1 MILLSS
7 ILLVAVPTKAVPI
20 IADVEP
26 VDWQSGLAGKVLMPK
41 FDPSELAEA
50 ARTAAIM
57 NGPDP
62 PAVGTRVW
70 DWYLRSLGRA
80 VYGPTTNYAYMTLYA
95 ISGNVE
101 VWVAGNPALNDYR
114 LLKFLDGDPRNDDP
128 RDWNVTEAMCQF
140 IADEFNNVI
149 YPTDTNYFGVPNG
162 RDGTNNYW
170 QYVYGPGGIP
180 GSPWPERYEWIP
192 TDNPQRVIIKIF
204 NIVDDAFYDSTYPGY
219 VVGFFQGAYDS
230 PDYYDRNMIQ
240 MDNWN
245 YSQRLGPMGYS
256 WYPGRTV
263 TRPYVYESTVAHEYQ
278 HLIHADYNPGDPSFM
293 NEGCSMYAELLCNY
307 GIDVRYLNYYFY
319 APDNSLTEWGDL
331 GGYDILADYGESA
344 LWAIYLSDH
353 YGGADTIRSFV
364 QNGIPGIAGVDNVL
378 AQYGYKKRFDE
389 VFHDW
394 RLANLIRAQCGP
406 YSYKSLDLND
416 PAVIPVRTYDVTG
429 LPVPVT
435 TGTSFGNT
443 FTIAGYDTEVAT
455 VGTYGTDYIA
465 FQDWKKPGFI
475 YFDGNDRA
483 PLPDPY
489 LWTLTDDGWY
499 SGTGVDSADEFIAG
513 DVTVN
518 TGDQLT
524 LVTAWGL
531 EPGWDFG
538 FVQVSTNGGETW
550 TSLENEYT
558 TYDHDP
564 QARATIVAN
573 LPGFTYYNPDWASIN
588 VPPLPTDY
596 TTMTFD
602 LSAYAGQTVKIGFHY
617 MTDDLTTYEGWWINS
632 ASVSGTELSLAP
644 FVYYPKVKFQ
654 VTVVSAFVICGK
666 TFYLPYD
673 MCLTKDTNK
682 GMGLGFAKKPSYV
695 VLVVSPI
702 MTQGKTDYQF
712 QVTTKP
718 LWKFC

>member
-1 MILLSS
+1 MILLGS
-7 ILLVAVPTKAVPI
+7 ILLVAVPTKAESTF
-20 IADVEP
+20 ADVEP
-26 VDWQSGLAGKVLMPK
+26 VDWQSGLAGNVLMPK
-41 FDPSELAEA
+41 LDPSEAAEA
-50 ARTAAIM
+50 ARAAAIM

-62 PAVGTRVW
+62 PTVGTTVW
-70 DWYLRSLGRA
+70 DWYLRTLGRE

-101 VWVAGNPALNDYR
+101 VWVAGNPAADDYR
-114 LLKFLDGDPRNDDP
+114 LLKFLDGDPRNNDP

-162 RDGTNNYW
+162 RDGTNNYF
-170 QYVYGPGGIP
+170 QYA
-180 GSPWPERYEWIP
+180 WPQWPYRWNWIP
-192 TDNPQRVIIKIF
+192 TDDPQRVIIKIF
-204 NIVDDAFYDSTYPGY
+204 NIVDDAFYDSTYPSY

-240 MDNWN
+240 MDNWA
-245 YSQRLGPMGYS
+245 YWQRLGEMGHI
-256 WYPGRTV
+256 WYPDTPNKNV

-307 GIDVRYLNYYFY
+307 GIDPNYLNYYFY
-319 APDNSLTEWGDL
+319 TPDNSLTEWGDL

-353 YGGADTIRSFV
+353 YGGANTIRSFV
-364 QNGIPGIAGVDNVL
+364 QNGIPGIDGVNNVL
-378 AQYGYKKRFDE
+378 AQYGYKQRFDN

-394 RLANLIRAQCGP
+394 KLANLMRAKCGP
-406 YSYKSLDLND
+406 YSYQSLDLND
-416 PAVIPVRTYDVTG
+416 PAIIPVRTYNVNG
-429 LPVPVT
+429 LPVPWT

-443 FTIAGYDTEVAT
+443 ITIRSRDTGISL

-465 FQDWKKPGFI
+465 FRDWKKPGFI
-475 YFDGNDRA
+475 YFDGDDRA
-483 PLPDPY
+483 QLPAPH
-489 LWTLTDDGWY
+489 LWTLTADGWY

-513 DVTVN
+513 DTYVDPAN
-518 TGDQLT
+518 HEMT
-524 LVTAWGL
+524 LVTKWEL
-531 EPGWDFG
+531 ESYWDFG

-550 TSLENEYT
+550 TSLENDYT
-558 TYDHDP
+558 TFDHASE
-564 QARATIVAN
+564 ARATIVAN
-573 LPGFTYYNPDWASIN
+573 LPGFTDFSPD
-588 VPPLPTDY
+588 LPGW

-617 MTDDLTTYEGWWINS
+617 MTDDLYTEAGWWINS
-632 ASVSGTELSLAP
+632 ASVSGTALSLAP
-644 FVYYPKVKFQ
+644 FVFYPKVRFQ
-654 VTVVSAFVICGK
+654 VTVVSAVVFGGK
-666 TFYLPYD
+666 TFYIPYD

-682 GMGLGFAKKPSYV
+682 GMGLGFALKPSYV
-695 VLVVSPI
+695 VLVVTPI
-702 MTQGKTDYQF
+702 MAQGRTDYQF